1 MKTLG
6 AYIVSAMLLLL
17 ALTLGYF
24 ALDWR
29 SPDFAGYR
37 VLALLVAI
45 AVVAI
50 LVGSTVV
57 VLRRLR
63 HRRSS
68 RIPAGVT
75 VLAGVIALVALALVI
90 VAEGRFQWMRYVVLN
105 SDPDRLEALGQHFI
119 VGYRDSGYVE
129 ALGERKA
136 VAGFFITRHNIAGLD
151 ESAIR
156 DEIRWLSTSLADDP
170 TEPVWIA
177 TDQEGG
183 GVARLSPPLPE
194 QPALGQVLGEPGAGS
209 SIEEVAFTYA
219 RRQAKGLASLGVNL
233 NFAPVVDIDH
243 QVDNPADRFT
253 RISTRALSDDPEVVA
268 RAAGAYCRGLAEHG
282 VRCTLK
288 HFPGIGRVF
297 NDTHVERAVLA
308 ESPQLL
314 QQSDWVPFRQLSAH
328 DSSPW
333 IMLSH
338 VIVPEIDTDQPVSTS
353 AAVVQGLLR
362 DQWDFDG
369 MLITDDFCMRA
380 IHDSPGGI
388 GQATVDALNA
398 GVDIVLV
405 SYDPDQYYPAMYAL
419 LKADE
424 EGRLN
429 PARLDQSRA
438 RMERCC
444 VDQDGK

>member
-6 AYIVSAMLLLL
+6 AYIVSAVLLLL
-17 ALTLGYF
+17 AVTLGYF
-24 ALDWR
+24 AMDWR
-29 SPDFAGYR
+29 SPEFAGYR
-37 VLALLVAI
+37 GLALVVVI

-50 LVGSTVV
+50 LVGSAVV
-57 VLRRLR
+57 ALRRLPAGR
-63 HRRSS
+63 TF

-75 VLAGVIALVALALVI
+75 VLAGGIGLVALVLVI
-90 VAEGRFQWMRYVVLN
+90 LAEGRFQWMRYVVLN

-136 VAGFFITRHNIAGLD
+136 VAGFFITRHNIEGLD
-151 ESAIR
+151 EPAIR
-156 DEIRWLSTSLADDP
+156 EEIQWLRTGLADDP

-194 QPALGQVLGEPGAGS
+194 QPALGQVMGEPGAGS
-209 SIEEVAFTYA
+209 SIEEVALTYA
-219 RRQAKGLASLGVNL
+219 RQQAQALASLGVNL

-253 RISTRALSDDPEVVA
+253 QISTRALSDDPEVVT

-308 ESPQLL
+308 ESPEVL
-314 QQSDWVPFRQLSAH
+314 QQSDWMPFRQLSDH

-338 VIVPEIDTDQPVSTS
+338 VILPEMDPDQPASTS
-353 AAVVQGLLR
+353 AVVVQELLR
-362 DQWDFDG
+362 DQWSFDG
-369 MLITDDFCMRA
+369 VLITDDFCMRA
-380 IHDSPGGI
+380 IHDAPGGI

-429 PARLDQSRA
+429 RARLEQSRA